1 MPVSTP
7 TLYER
12 RSLVNL
18 NKLFGRLPI
27 RRKLGIAFAVL
38 ALGPVALVAALATQV
53 TVAHLYQIAQRAL
66 EHDLETVRRQ
76 TERAV
81 SRAEQDVTYLSEAA
95 LGAFLRTPGAAAA
108 GEPARLAA
116 AFLAHDSVLFQ
127 TKVIALD
134 GTVLATVRADGARAR
149 SGSGEAPEGILYALH
164 AASLAPGEH
173 LLLPVELRPPV
184 PGSSPLPAV
193 AILVP
198 VRDTAGKPLGTVVG
212 EAYASV
218 LFAGLEEGSPQLRG
232 VTGLV
237 NPEGLFLYHSERKR
251 NWGSLLAPHAE
262 VALQDDFLSAEVAD
276 IVSGRTQTT
285 PVSDDRIVSFRPLR
299 LGSSAIG
306 PLTVYRVVPTT
317 AFDAPVRRFL
327 GWAGAAGGAVFLV
340 VLGLAATAARQFTQP
355 IYRLREAVAQ
365 LAQGGAGSSLA
376 IETNDEL
383 EDLAADFAAMAHSLS
398 RYRNELEQ
406 LVTERTRA
414 LRETHA
420 ELADILANSADAII
434 GLDSER
440 RVRVWNRGAEQLL
453 GYPQSEVLGRDLDTF
468 LLPRGPAA
476 ERELAF
482 IHRELARHG
491 AVVNHQTKRLAKDG
505 RLIPVSLTLTSLQDE
520 TGRPLGSSVILR
532 DTSAQARLEEQMRR
546 SERIAAVSVMAAG
559 LAHEINNPLAI
570 IANRVECMER
580 EVVRRCPGCFL
591 DGDLSVLHEHT
602 ARLSVLTRDLLR
614 LARDDDLGPAPV
626 LLADVGRRVAGL
638 LEHTFAARG
647 LQLEVEAGEAIPPL
661 IGSEG
666 ALETVCMNLLLNA
679 ADATPAGG
687 SVGLAIRA
695 GPSGDAVEL
704 EVWDTG
710 PGVPPELRQR
720 IFEPFFTTK
729 GAAKGTGLGLAVC
742 RNVVERHH
750 GEIWV
755 EDRPGGGSRFIVSLP
770 LSAEAASWR
779 QPAYS

>member
-1 MPVSTP
+1 M
-7 TLYER
+7 
-12 RSLVNL
+12 NI

-38 ALGPVALVAALATQV
+38 AMGPVALVAVMATRV
-53 TVAHLYQIAQRAL
+53 IVANLYQIAQRTL
-66 EHDLETVRRQ
+66 EHDLETVGSQ

-81 SRAEQDVTYLSEAA
+81 RQAEQDVTYLSDAA
-95 LGAFLRTPGAAAA
+95 LGVLLGTPGAADAERA
-108 GEPARLAA
+108 ARLAA

-127 TKVIALD
+127 AKVIALD
-134 GTVLATVRADGARAR
+134 GTVLATVRAGGARAPP
-149 SGSGEAPEGILYALH
+149 GGQEAAEGVLYALQ

-173 LLLPVELRPPV
+173 FLLPVELRPPV

-198 VRDTAGKPLGTVVG
+198 VRDAARKPLGTVVG
-212 EAYASV
+212 EAYASA

-251 NWGSLLAPHAE
+251 NWGSLLAAHAE
-262 VALQDDFLSAEVAD
+262 VALRDDFLPAEAAD
-276 IVSGRTQTT
+276 IVSGRTKTT
-285 PVSDDRIVSFRPLR
+285 RVSDGRIVSFRPLQ
-299 LGSSAIG
+299 LGSSAMR

-327 GWAGAAGGAVFLV
+327 GWAGVAGGAVFLI

-355 IYRLREAVAQ
+355 IYRLREAVAR
-365 LAQGGAGSSLA
+365 LAQGGAEGSLA

-398 RYRNELEQ
+398 RYRHELEQ

-434 GLDSER
+434 GLDPER
-440 RVRVWNRGAEQLL
+440 GVRVWNRGAEQLF
-453 GYPQSEVLGRDLDTF
+453 GYAQSEVLGRKLDTF
-468 LLPRGPAA
+468 LFPRGPAA

-482 IHRELARHG
+482 IHRELARQG
-491 AVVNHQTKRLAKDG
+491 AVVNHQTKCLARDG
-505 RLIPVSLTLTSLQDE
+505 RLIPVSLTLTSLRDE
-520 TGRPLGSSVILR
+520 AGRPLGSSAILR

-546 SERIAAVSVMAAG
+546 SERIAAASVMAAG

-580 EVVRRCPGCFL
+580 DVLRRCPECSL
-591 DGDLSVLHEHT
+591 DADLSVLREHT
-602 ARLSVLTRDLLR
+602 ARLSALTRDLLR
-614 LARDDDLGPAPV
+614 LARDDNLGPAPV
-626 LLADVGRRVAGL
+626 VLTEMGRRVAGL

-647 LQLEVEAGEAIPPL
+647 LQLEVQASEAIPPL
-661 IGSEG
+661 IGNEG

-687 SVGLAIRA
+687 SVGLATRVA
-695 GPSGDAVEL
+695 PSGNAVEI

-710 PGVPPELRQR
+710 SGVPPELGQR

-755 EDRPGGGSRFIVSLP
+755 ESRPGGGSRFIVSLP
-770 LSAEAASWR
+770 LNAEESSWR